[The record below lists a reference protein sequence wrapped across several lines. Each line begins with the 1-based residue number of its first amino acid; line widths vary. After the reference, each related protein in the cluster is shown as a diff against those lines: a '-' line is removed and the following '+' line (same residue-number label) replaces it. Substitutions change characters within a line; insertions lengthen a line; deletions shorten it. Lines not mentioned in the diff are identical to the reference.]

1 MHRPGFTE
9 YCQTWLRHWR
19 LDNSI
24 TQRGV
29 TSDNPSRPLAI
40 FPKTVCRVS
49 SRQGASIN
57 VFRSQS
63 ENAKYFTVVTEFVFV
78 RPLCIIQNLIQQ
90 KDFRFGVGALRTI
103 DRYTL
108 PRLMVTTKIE
118 NIAHHTMGCMYLH
131 DYRAKPVRPPPYFPP
146 LVPPGPPPSPPQLA
160 NMPVCSKRRYYWII
174 DYPIGEGELQ

>member
-1 MHRPGFTE
+1 MPSSPVTRQAGFME
-9 YCQTWLRHWR
+9 YYQTWLRHWW

-24 TQRGV
+24 IQRGV
-29 TSDNPSRPLAI
+29 TSDYRSGPLEL

-131 DYRAKPVRPPPYFPP
+131 DYRAKPVRPPPTSP
-146 LVPPGPPPSPPQLA
+146 L
-160 NMPVCSKRRYYWII
+160 
-174 DYPIGEGELQ
+174 